1 MNYQVKQAKKEK
13 EDKEESYFPS
23 FSFCSFFSGIKLLHT
38 MQRTLILLKPDCMQK
53 KLCGKVLAHFE
64 DAGFKIIGCK
74 MIKLDLD
81 TLREHYAH
89 IADFEFYPEVE
100 KFMSSTPVIALV
112 LEGEGIIDQMREKLG
127 VTDCL
132 EAALGTIREE
142 YGSKEEGDS
151 KMRNVVH
158 ASDSEGTAAEEIK
171 RFFKEN
177 ELFEY

>member
-1 MNYQVKQAKKEK
+1 
-13 EDKEESYFPS
+13 
-23 FSFCSFFSGIKLLHT
+23 

-53 KLCGKVLAHFE
+53 KLCGKVLARFE

-89 IADFEFYPEVE
+89 IADLPFYPEVE

-112 LEGEGIIDQMREKLG
+112 LEGDGIIEKMREMLG

-132 EAALGTIREE
+132 EAASGTVRAEF
-142 YGSKEEGDS
+142 GSKEEEGDS

-158 ASDSEGTAAEEIK
+158 ASDSEETAVKEIE
-171 RFFKEN
+171 RFFEED
-177 ELFEY
+177 ELYDY

>member
-1 MNYQVKQAKKEK
+1 
-13 EDKEESYFPS
+13 
-23 FSFCSFFSGIKLLHT
+23 

-53 KLCGKVLAHFE
+53 KLCGKVLARFE

-89 IADFEFYPEVE
+89 IADFPFYPEVE
-100 KFMSSTPVIALV
+100 KFMNSTPVIAMV
-112 LEGEGIIDQMREKLG
+112 LEGDGIIEKMREMLG

-132 EAALGTIREE
+132 EAAPGTIRAE
-142 YGSKEEGDS
+142 YGSKEEGKN
-151 KMRNVVH
+151 KMCNVVH
-158 ASDSEGTAAEEIK
+158 ASDSEEVAVKEIE
-171 RFFKEN
+171 RFFKEE